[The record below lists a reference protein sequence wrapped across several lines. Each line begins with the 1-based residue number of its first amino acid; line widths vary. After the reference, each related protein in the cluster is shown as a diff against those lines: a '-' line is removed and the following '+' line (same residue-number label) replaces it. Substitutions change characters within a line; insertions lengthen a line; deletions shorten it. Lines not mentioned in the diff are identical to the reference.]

1 MVRQQPGCKMLA
13 TPLDVINNA
22 FNHNKSVALKTPN
35 EKLPIV
41 LSEEQMLAYFKK
53 HDVNKDGKLSWD
65 ELKKAFSGLGVTWVR
80 LTADRALL
88 KADDNEDGCISLS
101 EKEMDKLIEFVIK
114 RKLNIQ

>member
-1 MVRQQPGCKMLA
+1 MVRHQPGCKALA
-13 TPLDVINNA
+13 TPFDVINNA
-22 FNHNKSVALKTPN
+22 INYKSFKTPN
-35 EKLPIV
+35 EKPPIV
-41 LSEEQMLAYFKK
+41 LSEEKMLAYFKK

-80 LTADRALL
+80 WTADRALR
-88 KADDNEDGCISLS
+88 KADDDEDGCISLS